1 MKLVV
6 VRENFHGEVNP
17 FYHSYGLN
25 GSGTLEWLGC
35 FLLFLLV
42 NLCSSFCVK
51 SQWKCHFVDYSG
63 PLYV

>member
-1 MKLVV
+1 M
-6 VRENFHGEVNP
+6 VRSVL
-17 FYHSYGLN
+17 STTVMVSMVQAL
-25 GSGTLEWLGC
+25 LEWLGC
-35 FLLFLLV
+35 FLLFFLV